1 MSSSCN
7 YSFKPRKL
15 VAKPFMGF
23 VATALYIST
32 AVGVINVIYN
42 LVKGKS
48 PVSGVICAV
57 VSLVILGVFKFFF
70 DWFKAAEV
78 SVKNYDEV
86 VYTEHGI
93 LKVSGND
100 AVKYKVSDITSV
112 IVRPYEILVEGSVT
126 YIDETKKSHL
136 KSKFKILGVC
146 DNREELIE
154 KLNSMKDNGDTK

>member
-7 YSFKPRKL
+7 YTFKPRKA

-32 AVGVINVIYN
+32 AVGAISMIYN
-42 LVKGKS
+42 IIKGNSFLVGL
-48 PVSGVICAV
+48 VCCI
-57 VSLVILGVFKFFF
+57 VSLVVLGVFKLFF

-78 SVKNYDEV
+78 SVKNYGEV

-154 KLNSMKDNGDTK
+154 KLNSMKDNGESQ